1 MIRPETTADYAAIY
15 AVNQKA
21 FGGRAAE
28 PELVAAL
35 RKLPT
40 FDPALSLVYEEDGQI
55 VGHILFTP
63 VSIETDPGRVPAIA
77 LAPVAVLPSHQNRG
91 IGAALVRH
99 GLAACR
105 QQGHAIV
112 IVLGHPNYYP
122 RFGFSAAL
130 AQPLAC
136 PFGDCGAAWM
146 ALALVPGA
154 LQGVQGRVVY
164 PPPFS
169 DV

>member
-1 MIRPETTADYAAIY
+1 MIRPETTADYAAIHT
-15 AVNQKA
+15 VNRQA
-21 FGGRAAE
+21 FEGREAE
-28 PELVAAL
+28 PQLVAAL
-35 RKLPT
+35 RMLPT
-40 FDPALSLVYEEDGQI
+40 FDPALSLVYEEDGHI

-63 VSIETDPGRVPAIA
+63 ISIETNPGRVPAVA

-99 GLAACR
+99 GLEACR

-130 AQPLAC
+130 ARPLAC

-164 PPPFS
+164 PPPFG